1 MYRNY
6 CNERG
11 CPGHVK
17 NWESC
22 LERRIFA
29 SPASATGATGPIRE
43 LLSRPDD
50 MSIPAGNARPRA
62 LAASMRR
69 SKIG

>member
-22 LERRIFA
+22 LERRLFA
-29 SPASATGATGPIRE
+29 GRTGAAGPILEFIAQRDFMSASAE
-43 LLSRPDD
+43 
-50 MSIPAGNARPRA
+50 NAPPRA
-62 LAASMRR
+62 LAAPVSR
-69 SKIG
+69 SETR

>member
-29 SPASATGATGPIRE
+29 SPASATGPIRE
-43 LLSRPDD
+43 LLSRPAD